1 MRVVVLIALLCL
13 APVFSA
19 VSATLP
25 EIPEV
30 PQWVLHGVLGVET
43 SSFYAPTGEIVY
55 INRKR
60 GRAGECG
67 PFQMTPAV
75 FKETAGAGDV
85 FADLTKDPEF
95 AQGIFI
101 RRMKDLYARLG
112 SWDHCVR
119 AYNVGVRG
127 ALLGRGNDYLDDV
140 KTWAQRIHPAP
151 REGVVARA
159 KRQPRGP

>member
-1 MRVVVLIALLCL
+1 MRLVVLIALLAL
-13 APVFSA
+13 SPVFSA

-25 EIPEV
+25 EV
-30 PQWVLHGVLGVET
+30 PQWVRHGILGVET

-60 GRAGECG
+60 GRAGERG

-75 FKETAGAGDV
+75 FQETAGAGDV
-85 FADLTKDPEF
+85 FADLAKDTAF
-95 AQGIFI
+95 AEGIFI
-101 RRMKDLYARLG
+101 RRMQDLYARLG

-127 ALLGRGNDYLDDV
+127 ALLGRGHDYLEDV

-151 REGVVARA
+151 REAVVARA
-159 KRQPRGP
+159 VKAPRGP

>member
-30 PQWVLHGVLGVET
+30 PQWVLHGILGVET

-60 GRAGECG
+60 GRAGERG

-75 FKETAGAGDV
+75 FRETMGVGDV
-85 FADLTKDPEF
+85 DDLAVDTEF
-95 AQGIFI
+95 AQSVFI
-101 RRMKDLYARLG
+101 RRMQDLYARLG
-112 SWDHCVR
+112 SWDASVR